1 MDEAKSQLPCYTRG
15 WIESPVAHEASRYRA
30 GLKCP
35 LSEILCVMTGEF
47 SLPWIP
53 LFGQEGAVLLEWSS
67 VGPPA
72 V

>member
-1 MDEAKSQLPCYTRG
+1 MDEVESQLPCYTRG

-47 SLPWIP
+47 SLPLIP
-53 LFGQEGAVLLEWSS
+53 PCLG
-67 VGPPA
+67 
-72 V
+72 